1 MEAIGYHL
9 ITRDNAALLDAAEKG
24 VFDGKVKADFVAACL
39 ANPNQ
44 FLIVAEADGRA
55 IGKALAYVFFFP
67 DKPAEIYVEEIDVAK
82 PWRRRGIG
90 SALLEAVGAEG
101 KRRGIA
107 EFWLVAEKDN
117 KPARKLYERTAHRKE
132 KSVWYEFYC

>member
-1 MEAIGYHL
+1 MGDIGYHL
-9 ITRDNAALLDAAEKG
+9 ITADNAALLEAADKG
-24 VFDGKVKADFVAACL
+24 VFDGKVKPDFVAACL

-55 IGKALAYVFFFP
+55 IGKALAYMFFFP

-82 PWRRRGIG
+82 PWRRQGVA
-90 SALLEAVGAEG
+90 SALLDAVGAEG

-107 EFWLVAEKDN
+107 EFWLVTEKEN
-117 KPARKLYERTAHRKE
+117 KAARRLYERKAHRTE